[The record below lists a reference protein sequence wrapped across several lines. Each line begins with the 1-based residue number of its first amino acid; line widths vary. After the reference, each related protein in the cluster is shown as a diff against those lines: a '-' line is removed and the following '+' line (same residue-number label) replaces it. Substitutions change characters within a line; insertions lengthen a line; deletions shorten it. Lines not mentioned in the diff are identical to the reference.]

1 MARPK
6 GTTKLDSLVQ
16 ADLTL
21 RVDQETWE
29 WYKALPKGT
38 KAKILREAISLYRNQ
53 NKPENLNN
61 RDEK

>member
-6 GTTKLDSLVQ
+6 GTTKPNSLIQ

-21 RVDQETWE
+21 RVDRETWE

-38 KAKILREAISLYRNQ
+38 KAKTIRDAIALYRAT
-53 NKPENLNN
+53 NKQTG
-61 RDEK
+61 EKR

>member
-6 GTTKLDSLVQ
+6 GTTKPDSLIQ

-38 KAKILREAISLYRNQ
+38 KAKILRDAIALYRAQNNQ
-53 NKPENLNN
+53 
-61 RDEK
+61 